1 MITEIN
7 KYIKMWERRCYSNG
21 IPDEAPKE
29 IDDRVPSYKRIA
41 IAILKNDLSYI
52 GIEPVKSEYYSILKC
67 IELNIVYKKSKR
79 MTQQEVREFTFKL
92 INNMV
97 TKKCYIKGYGDK
109 FRVVDSTHSPFINID
124 KMIMKILQFNKIVVR
139 SGLIYQ
145 LDVLANPFSHPI
157 DIKLPN
163 KE

>member
-29 IDDRVPSYKRIA
+29 IDDKVPSYKKIA

-52 GIEPVKSEYYSILKC
+52 GIEPIKSEYYSILKC

-97 TKKCYIKGYGDK
+97 TKKCYIKGNGDK

-139 SGLIYQ
+139 AGLIYQ

>member
-1 MITEIN
+1 
-7 KYIKMWERRCYSNG
+7 MWERRCYSNG

-97 TKKCYIKGYGDK
+97 TKKCYIKGNGDK

-139 SGLIYQ
+139 AGLIYQ
-145 LDVLANPFSHPI
+145 LDVVANPFSHPI

>member
-1 MITEIN
+1 
-7 KYIKMWERRCYSNG
+7 MWERRCYSNG

-97 TKKCYIKGYGDK
+97 TKKCYIKGNGDK

-139 SGLIYQ
+139 AGLIYQ